1 MIRRLLV
8 LLAVIV
14 ITQTVAIAQKG
25 GGRVKREPQTAK
37 RILPLKATER
47 VLANGLK
54 VIVVPTG
61 FPNIVSLQI
70 PVKTGSRNE
79 IEPGKSGFA
88 HFFEHMMFRGTKEYP
103 ADKYQAILT
112 KIGAR
117 QNAYT
122 TDDFTNYHTTFAKE
136 DLELMLKIEA
146 DRFMNL
152 HYSEEDFK
160 TESRAVLGEYNKS
173 IANPI
178 LKLLEVQQN
187 NAYQIHTYKHTTI
200 GFLKDIE
207 DMPNQFEYSKVFFDR
222 WYRPENTTIIVA
234 GDVKAEEVIPMV
246 EKYWAKWK
254 RGSYHVDIPQEPPQT
269 APIYTHVEWSSPTLP
284 LVTVA
289 FRSPAFSETKKE
301 QAAIEMAMNLYFGQT
316 SDIYKRLVE
325 QERKVDLLGAYAADN
340 EDPALTTIIARLKD
354 AKDAVY
360 VRDAILETLAKA
372 RSTKVS
378 DSVLAEAKSN
388 ARYSFLRTLDNT
400 ETIASTLA
408 RYVRYNR
415 SFETLNNLY
424 RIYDALTPADLQEA
438 VAKFVTDNTLV
449 VTTLSHQPLA
459 EEIKTNP
466 KFSTLEAK
474 LAAPTAAN
482 IDILVQKSA
491 LPQIN
496 FKLAFRVGSMHDPA
510 GKEGLAA
517 LAASM
522 IAEAGSKDM
531 PIDQINKAY
540 FPMAASFSARTD
552 KELTTFTGVVHTD
565 NLDRFVD
572 IALKQLTEPGMRSE
586 DFQRLK
592 DNQINRLVQDL
603 RTNNEEELGK
613 ERLQENIFRGTGYG
627 HTTLGTIEGIKA
639 ITLEDVKGFI
649 AKHYTRANLIVGA
662 SGDVPESFLTRLKT
676 ELGRLPEGSE
686 NTSERVIGRMPEGLE
701 VEIIEK
707 DALAT
712 AISFGFPIE
721 VNRSHPDFAALWLAR
736 AWLGEHRSS
745 VSHLYQR
752 IREIRGMNYGDYAY
766 IEAFP
771 GGMFSFFP
779 PTGVARRSQIFEVWI
794 RPVVPANAQMALRIA
809 IYELNKLIE
818 KGLSKEEFESIREY
832 LMKNVYVMTA
842 TQDQQLGY
850 AIDSKFYGIGEYTSH
865 MRSQLERLTVDD
877 VNRAIRK
884 HLNAK
889 NLSVVMITKD
899 AQGLKETL
907 LKDDVSVMKYEAAK
921 PDELLEEDKVIGA
934 MKLNI
939 QPEKIKITKVED
951 VFAK

>member
-1 MIRRLLV
+1 MKRLIV
-8 LLAVIV
+8 LLAVIM
-14 ITQTVAIAQKG
+14 ITQTVAMAQKRSG
-25 GGRVKREPQTAK
+25 SMKGEPQK
-37 RILPLKATER
+37 RILPLKAAEK

-103 ADKYQAILT
+103 ADKYQEILT

-187 NAYQIHTYKHTTI
+187 SAYQVHTYKHTTI

-234 GDVKAEEVIPMV
+234 GDVRAEEVIPMV

-254 RGSYHVDIPQEPPQT
+254 RGSYSVAIPQEPPQT

-289 FRSPAFSETKKE
+289 FRSPAFSETSKD

-360 VRDAILETLAKA
+360 VRDAIIETLAKA
-372 RSTKVS
+372 RSSKVS
-378 DSVLAEAKSN
+378 DATLAEAKSN

-400 ETIASTLA
+400 EAIASTLA
-408 RYVRYNR
+408 RFVRYNR
-415 SFETLNNLY
+415 SFETINNLY
-424 RIYDALTPADLQEA
+424 RIYDALTPADLQETL
-438 VAKFVTDNTLV
+438 AKYVTDNALV

-459 EEIKTNP
+459 AELKTNP
-466 KFSTLEAK
+466 KLADLEAK
-474 LAAPTAAN
+474 LAAPAEAN
-482 IDILVQKSA
+482 IDILVQRSA

-496 FKLAFRVGSMHDPA
+496 FKLAFRVGSMHDPE

-540 FPMAASFSARTD
+540 FPMATSFTARTD
-552 KELTTFTGVVHTD
+552 REMTTFTGVAHAD
-565 NLDRFVD
+565 NLDKFAD
-572 IALKQLTEPGMRSE
+572 IALKQLTDPGMRGE

-592 DNQINRLVQDL
+592 DNQMNRLVQDL

-613 ERLQENIFRGTGYG
+613 ERLQENIFKGTGYG
-627 HTTLGTIEGIKA
+627 HTTLGTVAGLNA
-639 ITLEDVKGFI
+639 ITLEDVKSFI
-649 AKHYTRANLIVGA
+649 AKHYTRANLIAGV
-662 SGDVPESFLTRLKT
+662 SGDVPESFLTRLKK
-676 ELGRLPEGSE
+676 ELGRLPEGTASG
-686 NTSERVIGRMPEGLE
+686 SERVVGRMPEGLE

-771 GGMFSFFP
+771 GGMYSFFP
-779 PTGVARRSQIFEVWI
+779 PTGVARRSQIFEIWL

-809 IYELNKLIE
+809 IYELDKLIE
-818 KGLSKEEFESIREY
+818 KGLSQEEFESIREY

-850 AIDSKFYGIGEYTSH
+850 AIDSKFYQIGEYTSH
-865 MRSQLERLTVDD
+865 MREQLARLSLED

-884 HLNAK
+884 HLNSK
-889 NLSVVMITKD
+889 NLSIVMITKD
-899 AQGLKETL
+899 AEGLRQTL
-907 LKDDVSVMKYEAAK
+907 LKDDVSTMKYEAAK
-921 PDELLEEDKVIGA
+921 PQELLDEDKVIGA

-939 QPEKIKITKVED
+939 RPEKIKITKVED

>member
-1 MIRRLLV
+1 MIRRLIA

-14 ITQTVAIAQKG
+14 ITQTAVAQKG

-37 RILPLKATER
+37 RILPLKATEK

-103 ADKYQAILT
+103 ADKYQEILT

-187 NAYQIHTYKHTTI
+187 SAYKVHTYKHTTI

-207 DMPNQFEYSKVFFDR
+207 DMPNQFEYSKIFFDR

-234 GDVKAEEVIPMV
+234 GDVRAEEVLPMV
-246 EKYWAKWK
+246 EKYWGKWK
-254 RGSYHVDIPQEPPQT
+254 RGNYRVDIPQEPPQT
-269 APIYTHVEWSSPTLP
+269 APIYTHVDWPSPTLP

-325 QERKVDLLGAYAADN
+325 QERKVDLLGAFTADS

-378 DSVLAEAKSN
+378 DATLAEAKSN
-388 ARYSFLRTLDNT
+388 AKYSFLRTLDST

-424 RIYDALTPADLQEA
+424 RIYDSLTPADLQEN

-449 VTTLSHQPLA
+449 VTTLGQHPLA

-466 KFSTLEAK
+466 KLESFEAK
-474 LAAPTAAN
+474 FATPAAAN
-482 IDILVQKSA
+482 IDILVQKSS

-522 IAEAGSKDM
+522 IAKAGSKDM
-531 PIDQINKAY
+531 PIDQINKVY
-540 FPMAASFSARTD
+540 FPMSASFSARTD
-552 KELTTFTGVVHTD
+552 KELTTFTGIVHTD
-565 NLDRFVD
+565 NLEKFAD
-572 IALKQLTEPGMRSE
+572 IALKQLTDPGMRNE

-592 DNQINRLVQDL
+592 DNQINELVQDL

-613 ERLQENIFRGTGYG
+613 ERLQENIFKGTGYG
-627 HTTLGTIEGIKA
+627 HTTLGTIEGLKA
-639 ITLEDVKGFI
+639 ITLEDVKNFI
-649 AKHYTRANLIVGA
+649 AKYYTRANLIAGV
-662 SGDVPESFLTRLKT
+662 SGNVPESFLTHLKA
-676 ELGRLPEGSE
+676 ELSRLPEGMANSDP
-686 NTSERVIGRMPEGLE
+686 RVVGRMPEGLE

-707 DALAT
+707 NALAT

-779 PTGVARRSQIFEVWI
+779 PTGVARRSQIFEVWL
-794 RPVVPANAQMALRIA
+794 RPVVPTNAQMALRIA

-818 KGLSKEEFESIREY
+818 KGLSKEDFESIREY

-850 AIDSKFYGIGEYTSH
+850 ALDSRFYEIGEYTSY

-884 HLNAK
+884 HLNCK
-889 NLSVVMITKD
+889 NLSIVMITKD
-899 AQGLKETL
+899 AEGLRETL
-907 LKDDVSVMKYEAAK
+907 LKDDVSTMKYEAAK
-921 PDELLEEDKVIGA
+921 PKELLEEDKIIGA

-939 QPEKIKITKVED
+939 RPEKIKITKVED